1 MERQFSPKLSGR
13 TAVIGGLLVI
23 LLIACAYL
31 FYSLDVSGMLKSYL
45 ESHIH
50 PAVFIALM
58 AILPVLGAPIVVFL
72 VLVGMKFGIVAGI
85 LLSAVL
91 MFFHLAVTY
100 YLVHS
105 FLRDWISRLLRRFN
119 VSVPIMGVDY
129 GTWHAVIFAIVPG
142 VPYAV
147 KNNLMAL
154 AGVPFVPYMVINWT
168 IHYGMGIPYIVLGSA
183 AIEMDLAILGIGV
196 VLLLVGWFLLHCVR
210 KKFLSKS
217 ERRGGVG

>member
-1 MERQFSPKLSGR
+1 MERQSSRIFLRRS
-13 TAVIGGLLVI
+13 AVIAGLLVI
-23 LLIACAYL
+23 LLIVCAYL
-31 FYSLDVSGMLKSYL
+31 LYLFDVTGMLKTYL
-45 ESHIH
+45 ESHVH

-58 AILPVLGAPIVVFL
+58 AILPILGAPIVVFL

-105 FLRDWISRLLRRFN
+105 FLRDRITRLLRRFN

-129 GTWHAVIFAIVPG
+129 GTWHAVIFVIVPG

-154 AGVPFVPYMVINWT
+154 AGIPFGPYIAINWT
-168 IHYGMGIPYIVLGSA
+168 IHYGMGISYIVLGDA
-183 AIEMDLAILGIGV
+183 AIEMDLTILGIGLF
-196 VLLLVGWFLLHCVR
+196 LLLIGWFLLHCLR
-210 KKFLSKS
+210 KKYLSKRAGS
-217 ERRGGVG
+217 GDVE